1 MPVTIITGNSNS
13 GARFCPPLNPGAG
26 VDLYTPTLRLPM
38 IDLAQTISAANYSHQ
53 AYSELVRSFG
63 NRYAWKFKT
72 WMSGQ
77 FYWLAVDKNYLV
89 FRGSSELPDFLVDA
103 LAVPCR
109 YLGNWVHGGFAL
121 QHKAAK
127 KKLINVLDRMDHSKE
142 LVITGHSLGAAQ
154 AELTHLMCQRMGY
167 RSRLVVFGKPR
178 VFLKPSRVRF
188 IKGSV
193 LSVVNCS
200 DFVTRLPRFLYTVGC
215 SDQDLFYLCSDGS
228 SYLNPDM
235 DFVQEDFRMTSAI
248 KDHSMK
254 GYLQRLSSL

>member
-1 MPVTIITGNSNS
+1 
-13 GARFCPPLNPGAG
+13 
-26 VDLYTPTLRLPM
+26 M
-38 IDLAQTISAANYSHQ
+38 IDLAETISAANYSNQ
-53 AYSELVRSFG
+53 AYGELVRSFG
-63 NRYAWKFKT
+63 TGYAWKFET

-154 AELTHLMCQRMGY
+154 AELTHLMALRQGID
-167 RSRLVVFGKPR
+167 STLVCFGKPR
-178 VFLKPSRVRF
+178 VFLKKPKERF
-188 IKGSV
+188 PFQ
-193 LSVVNCS
+193 N
-200 DFVTRLPRFLYTVGC
+200 
-215 SDQDLFYLCSDGS
+215 FYRQWKK
-228 SYLNPDM
+228 M
-235 DFVQEDFRMTSAI
+235 VM
-248 KDHSMK
+248 
-254 GYLQRLSSL
+254 